1 MKKRILVSQLVTL
14 ALLLAARPESWPLFW
29 AGLLVMALGQ
39 AVRLAASAA
48 IVKSKT
54 LTTTGPYAAVRNPLY
69 LGTMA
74 MTAGLMIMLSSPS
87 RPLLTAAIWAFAAA
101 AFGWIYY
108 VTIKAEEV
116 FLLSVYGAEFEK
128 YKAAAP
134 AILPSLRGLAG
145 FFDLSVYSKEVF
157 LKNKEWRGMSAA
169 FALAAFVAA
178 RIIYGF

>member
-14 ALLLAARPESWPLFW
+14 ALLIAARPESWALFW
-29 AGLLVMALGQ
+29 AGLAVMLVGQ

-54 LTTTGPYAAVRNPLY
+54 LTVTGPYTAVRNPLY
-69 LGTMA
+69 LGTMI
-74 MTAGLMIMLSSPS
+74 MTGGLVLMLSAPS
-87 RPLLTAAIWAFAAA
+87 RPLLTAGIWLFAAA

-108 VTIKAEEV
+108 VTIKAEEA
-116 FLLSVYGAEFEK
+116 FLFSVYGAEFDK

-145 FFDLSVYSKEVF
+145 FFDLSAYSGEVF
-157 LKNKEWRGMSAA
+157 RKNKEWRGMTAA
-169 FALAAFVAA
+169 FALAALVAA
-178 RIIYGF
+178 RIKYAF